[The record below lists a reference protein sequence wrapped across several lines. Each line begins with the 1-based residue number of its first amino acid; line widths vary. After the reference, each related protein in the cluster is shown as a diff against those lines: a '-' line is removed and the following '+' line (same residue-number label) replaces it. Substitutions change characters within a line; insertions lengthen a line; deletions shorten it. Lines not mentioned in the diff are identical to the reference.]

1 MKIYILIS
9 VILAVLSF
17 IYLKLAVKYRIID
30 KPNERSS
37 HTKVTV
43 RGGGIIFPIA
53 ILFFFFL
60 NDYQYPYFVFGVFLI
75 SLVSFLDD
83 IYTLS
88 AKIRFPFQFIVVGL
102 VLFQL
107 DIPLEVLALLFVF
120 LGIGIIN
127 LFNFMDGINGVTGLY
142 SMAVL
147 SVFYFINLNEE
158 IINSELI
165 IYTLISLFLFGFYN
179 FRKKAIFFAG
189 DIGSVSIGTLIFFI
203 GLYFAVSLNSPLIIL
218 AIIVYGADTGCTF
231 LYRIL
236 FTNESVFEPHRHHVY
251 QKLVDVKKISHLTV
265 SLSYA
270 FVQLLMNIVLYKSYH
285 LQLQTQLFI
294 LLGVIS
300 FFMLLYFFLFHSL
313 KVKN

>member
-1 MKIYILIS
+1 MKNYILIS

-53 ILFFFFL
+53 ILLFFFF
-60 NDYQYPYFVFGVFLI
+60 NDYQYPYFVLGVFLV

-83 IYTLS
+83 IYTLK
-88 AKIRFPFQFIVVGL
+88 AKFRFPFQFIAVGL

-107 DIPLEVLALLFVF
+107 DIPLEVLALLYVF
-120 LGIGIIN
+120 LGIGVIN

-147 SVFYFINLNEE
+147 SVFYFINLQEE
-158 IINSELI
+158 IINPELI
-165 IYTLISLFLFGFYN
+165 IYTLISLFIFGFYN

-189 DIGSVSIGTLIFFI
+189 DIGSVSIGTLIFFM
-203 GLYFAVSLNSPLIIL
+203 GLYFAVALKSPLIIL

-231 LYRIL
+231 LYRKL
-236 FTNESVFEPHRHHVY
+236 FTDENVFDPHRHHIY
-251 QKLVDVKKISHLTV
+251 QKLVDVKKVSHLTV

-270 FVQLLMNIVLYKSYH
+270 IIQLLMNVLLYKTY
-285 LQLQTQLFI
+285 LLELNTQLFV
-294 LLGVIS
+294 LFAVIIV
-300 FFMLLYFFLFHSL
+300 FMLIYLLLFQKL
-313 KVKN
+313 KLRS